1 MTAAP
6 LASGRRTLELEAQ
19 ALTRA
24 AGALDHRFAE
34 AVALVHGAA
43 GRVILSGVGKSGLVA
58 RKIAATMTSTG
69 TAAAFLHP
77 VESLHGDLGLV
88 SAKDIAILV
97 SKSGDAEELL
107 GLVAALQRLAVPIIA
122 ITADAGSPLGQ
133 AATVVLDGSVT
144 EEACPH
150 DLAPTASTTV
160 AMALGD
166 ALAVALLEE
175 KGFSREDFAALH
187 PGGRLGRKLLLRVRD
202 VMVGPAPLLSPA
214 ASMRDAL
221 IALAQHRGLAMIGTG
236 TRLAGVITAG
246 DISRL
251 VERGQD
257 VLALTA
263 DSVMTATPRAT
274 TADALAA
281 QVTGQMER
289 HGIMAMPVLDQD
301 RAVVGVVHLHDLMRA
316 GAV

>member
-1 MTAAP
+1 MTSTT

-19 ALTRA
+19 ALSRA
-24 AGALDHRFAE
+24 ASVLDGRFAE
-34 AVALVHGAA
+34 AVTLLGGAA
-43 GRVILSGVGKSGLVA
+43 GRVIVSGVGKSGLVA
-58 RKIAATMTSTG
+58 RKIAATLTSTG
-69 TAAAFLHP
+69 TAATFLHP
-77 VESLHGDLGLV
+77 VDSLHGDLGLV
-88 SAKDIAILV
+88 SAQDVALLV
-97 SKSGDAEELL
+97 SKSGDVDELL
-107 GLVAALQRLAVPIIA
+107 GLVVALQRLVVPIIA
-122 ITADAGSPLGQ
+122 ITADARSPLGQ

-166 ALAVALLEE
+166 ALAVALLEV

-202 VMVGPAPLLSPA
+202 VMVAPGPLLSPGA
-214 ASMRDAL
+214 TMREVL
-221 IALAQHRGLAMIGTG
+221 LVLAQHRGLAMIGEG
-236 TRLAGVITAG
+236 QRLSGVITAG

-251 VERGQD
+251 AERGHD
-257 VLALTA
+257 FLAVTA
-263 DSVMTATPRAT
+263 TGVMTATPHTT
-274 TADALAA
+274 TAEALAA

-289 HGIMAMPVLDQD
+289 RGIMAMPVLAAE
-301 RAVVGVVHLHDLMRA
+301 RTVVGVVHLHDLMRA